1 MAEWGN
7 PGGENKYQEQAKR
20 VRNISML
27 TVGSATEPPQA
38 KQADTHTKVLPQV
51 NAGFM
56 TMALV
61 S

>member
-1 MAEWGN
+1 MRQPRKGKQVPRASKMSQKHPHADCGQCHRT
-7 PGGENKYQEQAKR
+7 PKLNKQ
-20 VRNISML
+20 
-27 TVGSATEPPQA
+27 T
-38 KQADTHTKVLPQV
+38 DTKVLPQV

>member
-20 VRNISML
+20 VRNIPML
-27 TVGSATEPPQA
+27 TVGSNTEPPKLN
-38 KQADTHTKVLPQV
+38 KQTDTKVLPQV